1 MALSMEKTRSAAAEL
16 GVKAKT
22 IRAASAHAGNLL
34 PWTFHQWSTPSVK
47 AWLSLDSELFVKTV
61 VLGAHRVPSRPG
73 RPSDDKLRPPTKK
86 KLRVPMRARSAGAR
100 SLAAVDVGSAGAG
113 GGGAKTVHPS
123 TLARFF
129 GLNKSGADEHR
140 EHGAKLAA
148 LHRLL
153 RARGAAAAR
162 ACAHH
167 PGTQTCVAPA
177 LRAAPR

>member
-1 MALSMEKTRSAAAEL
+1 
-16 GVKAKT
+16 
-22 IRAASAHAGNLL
+22 
-34 PWTFHQWSTPSVK
+34 
-47 AWLSLDSELFVKTV
+47 
-61 VLGAHRVPSRPG
+61 
-73 RPSDDKLRPPTKK
+73 
-86 KLRVPMRARSAGAR
+86 MRARSAGAR

-177 LRAAPR
+177 LRAAPRQARPRARVLPAAAVCAPPLPPQSRASERASQRHVHVGSSLRSEAHRDEDNVIRCTPPARPRAYAPARNRPAHMAMKR